1 MIKWPKIDLKA
12 SNEASY
18 TCAFTGQPQSLTL
31 WWSSISTNV

>member
-18 TCAFTGQPQSLTL
+18 TCAFTAWTATKFNFVAVQY
-31 WWSSISTNV
+31 